1 MSAAHGSG
9 AHADAAEAGGIQSV
23 DVAIVGGGISGLVA
37 GRKLARAGKSVL
49 ILEANDRAGGRIQN
63 GTVGGAVCELGGE
76 WVTSFQPN
84 VQSLIKEFGL
94 NTFDTYTT
102 GKSTCVYDGKV
113 TRFEATNLPLP
124 AADLIEIAAT
134 IVLFDLMASAVPVDA
149 PWTAPEAKAWDS
161 QTLASW
167 LEDNILTAGGRATLD
182 LISGGPLCAAPRD
195 LSLLHFLFLVASTGG
210 AERFGSIK
218 GGVLESRVEGGSGL
232 IVENLTT
239 ELGDRVQLNAPVRV
253 IDQTGPK
260 VRLTTDRGVV
270 SADRV
275 ILAIPPTLA
284 GRIQYEPPPPTER
297 DQLTQRAP
305 MGWAIKCF
313 ATYPTPFWRDVGL
326 NGFVTNLTPGAMIEG
341 VFDNSPPSGF
351 PGMLYG
357 LMEATAPVP
366 GDPARPRSA
375 KPRCWKPTP
384 ASWGPRP

>member
-9 AHADAAEAGGIQSV
+9 AHVDAAGAGGIQSV

-49 ILEANDRAGGRIQN
+49 VLEANDRTGGRVQN

-134 IVLFDLMASAVPVDA
+134 IVQFDLMASAVPVDA

-167 LEDNILTAGGRATLD
+167 LDDNILTAGGRATLD
-182 LISGGPLCAAPRD
+182 LISGGPLCRGVFWRAASRAAP
-195 LSLLHFLFLVASTGG
+195 G
-210 AERFGSIK
+210 
-218 GGVLESRVEGGSGL
+218 
-232 IVENLTT
+232 
-239 ELGDRVQLNAPVRV
+239 
-253 IDQTGPK
+253 
-260 VRLTTDRGVV
+260 
-270 SADRV
+270 
-275 ILAIPPTLA
+275 
-284 GRIQYEPPPPTER
+284 
-297 DQLTQRAP
+297 
-305 MGWAIKCF
+305 
-313 ATYPTPFWRDVGL
+313 
-326 NGFVTNLTPGAMIEG
+326 
-341 VFDNSPPSGF
+341 
-351 PGMLYG
+351 
-357 LMEATAPVP
+357 
-366 GDPARPRSA
+366 
-375 KPRCWKPTP
+375 
-384 ASWGPRP
+384 